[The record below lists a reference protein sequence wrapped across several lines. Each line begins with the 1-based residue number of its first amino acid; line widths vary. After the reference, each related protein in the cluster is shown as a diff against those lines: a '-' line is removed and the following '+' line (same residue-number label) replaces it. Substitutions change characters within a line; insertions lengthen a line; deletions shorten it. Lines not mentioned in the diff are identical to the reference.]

1 MRGDRLDG
9 AGTTIAARLSSRAAG
24 CTGWRRRCLAVFCGA
39 LAASA
44 LPPVYALPLLI
55 PAFVGLLW
63 LIDGDDRRAA
73 FGAGWWFGF
82 GHFSVGLHW
91 IAFALLV
98 DAEQFAWMIPF
109 AVFGL
114 AAGLAI
120 FPGFVTLATVAS
132 RRRGVGRVLIL
143 AAAWTVSEWLRGW
156 LFTGFPWNL
165 IGLAWEFSD
174 AMIQVAAVTGV
185 WGLSLL
191 AVAAAA
197 TPALF
202 GGGQSGGR
210 RPGLAIIV
218 TAAVVVAIWGGGA
231 ARLADASDA
240 VVPDVRLRL
249 VQPNIPQALKWQ
261 PELRLSHLRR
271 QVVLSRRA
279 GEEGWKPTHVIWAE
293 TAATFVVERDG
304 PGRALLATAAPPG
317 GVVVVGALRIA
328 GDSAVPKVWNSLHA
342 VDGEAR
348 VVATY
353 DKFHLVP
360 FGEYVPFRDILPID
374 KITPGRA
381 DFSAGTGIRTLR
393 IPGLPPVSPLICY
406 EVIFPGQV
414 VDSTDR
420 PAWLLNITNDAWFGR
435 SVGPLQHFA
444 AARLRAVEEG
454 LPLVRVANTGISAIV
469 DAHGRVRNLLSLGRA
484 GVIDGFL
491 PVAVAATTPYARWGD
506 WIAILLVLA
515 TALAGLFR
523 RRNGEPT

>member
-1 MRGDRLDG
+1 MPGDCVDG
-9 AGTTIAARLSSRAAG
+9 AGTTIALRLATRVAG
-24 CTGWRRRCLAVFCGA
+24 LTGWRRRGLAVLCGA
-39 LAASA
+39 LAAAA
-44 LPPVYALPLLI
+44 LPPISALPLLI

-73 FGAGWWFGF
+73 FGVGWWFGF
-82 GHFSVGLHW
+82 GHFSVALHW

-114 AAGLAI
+114 AAGLAF
-120 FPGFVTLATVAS
+120 FPGLATVATVAS
-132 RRRGVGRVLIL
+132 GRPGVGRVLVL
-143 AAAWTVSEWLRGW
+143 AAAWTGSEWLRGW

-165 IGLAWEFSD
+165 IGLAWDFSD
-174 AMIQVAAVTGV
+174 AMIQTAAVTGV

-191 AVAAAA
+191 AVVAA
-197 TPALF
+197 TMPALF
-202 GGGQSGGR
+202 GGDRCRGR
-210 RPGLAIIV
+210 RPRLAVIV
-218 TAAVVVAIWGGGA
+218 TAAAVVAVWGGGA
-231 ARLADASDA
+231 TRLADATDA
-240 VVPDVRLRL
+240 VVSGVRLRL

-271 QVVLSRRA
+271 QVALSRRI
-279 GEEGWKPTHVIWAE
+279 GKDGWMPTHVIWAE

-317 GVVVVGALRIA
+317 GVVITGAIRVADA
-328 GDSAVPKVWNSLHA
+328 GDSQKVWNSLHA

-360 FGEYVPFRDILPID
+360 FGEYVPFRDVLPID
-374 KITPGRA
+374 KITPGRG
-381 DFSAGTGIRTLR
+381 DFSAGPGIQTLR

-414 VDSTDR
+414 VDRSDR

-435 SVGPLQHFA
+435 SVGPHQHFA

-454 LPLVRVANTGISAIV
+454 LPLVRVANTGISAII
-469 DAHGRVRNLLSLGRA
+469 DAYGRVRGLLPLGRA
-484 GVIDGFL
+484 GVVDGAL
-491 PVAVAATTPYARWGD
+491 PVAAATTTPYARWGD
-506 WIAILLVLA
+506 AIAILLVLA
-515 TALAGLFR
+515 TGLAGFFR
-523 RRNGEPT
+523 RTNDGPI